1 MDDGRGPVVLEF
13 QQRKLKIPFRK
24 AERASHTAH
33 TGGQRWAHLLQ
44 DLLMFSNKSLSD
56 FGIPV
61 ILSTIYIH
69 KEKIGRVKYN
79 AVFRPL

>member
-1 MDDGRGPVVLEF
+1 MDDGRGPVIWLL

-24 AERASHTAH
+24 AERAGHTAH
-33 TGGQRWAHLLQ
+33 TEGQRWAHLLQ

-56 FGIPV
+56 FGITV

-69 KEKIGRVKYN
+69 KEKIGREKYN